1 MAKKK
6 KKLQKSDRNVAK
18 AEPFVIK
25 SPAWCTY
32 VCLAVAVACI
42 IGLICMWSQKEDF
55 VKLVEDGDIVGWT
68 LLLSLIMA
76 AALVG
81 LYICLYEKM
90 TYLDGV
96 YGYYKAFKRNQ
107 FARVEEIKKVELITK
122 ITWGTRGMTTSYR
135 VIFYGLTGEA
145 LISFFDDGTVF
156 KDERLKKS
164 LRTNGIQYMTKTMEK
179 HSI

>member
-6 KKLQKSDRNVAK
+6 KNNQKPIMVRGE

-32 VCLAVAVACI
+32 ACLAVAVACM
-42 IGLICMWSQKEDF
+42 IGLICMWSKKEDF

-68 LLLSLIMA
+68 LLPSLIMA

-122 ITWGTRGMTTSYR
+122 ITWGTRGMTTTYR
-135 VIFYGLTGEA
+135 VIFYGLTGET

-164 LRTNGIQYMTKTMEK
+164 LRANGIQYMTQTIEK

>member
-1 MAKKK
+1 
-6 KKLQKSDRNVAK
+6 
-18 AEPFVIK
+18 
-25 SPAWCTY
+25 
-32 VCLAVAVACI
+32 
-42 IGLICMWSQKEDF
+42 
-55 VKLVEDGDIVGWT
+55 
-68 LLLSLIMA
+68 
-76 AALVG
+76 
-81 LYICLYEKM
+81 M

-164 LRTNGIQYMTKTMEK
+164 LRANGIQYMTKTMEK